1 MKVGAPRPSEL
12 DAFYREIGLEGG
24 NGSWGTADRPGQIAI
39 TESPYRQL
47 RELRVACRQERELA
61 EIAARL
67 ERLGVSSTTRNGEL
81 RVTDPLNHW
90 DIVVQ
95 PAPELDLPAP
105 PRRLCNRPGERP
117 RRGIRAEVT
126 TEAEPRP
133 PRRLGHVV
141 IGTPEIE
148 KTRQLFVDGLGFRPS
163 DSVAGIAYFLRF
175 IGTPEIEKTRQLFVD
190 GLGFRPSDSVAGI
203 AYFLR
208 CSPDHHNF
216 LIQPGPV
223 PYLNHYAF
231 EHDDIDA
238 LARAA
243 SLYVRAHP
251 DAQVDGP
258 GRHVIGS
265 NVFWYMRDPSG
276 TFFEFF
282 TDMDAI
288 PDDEA
293 WEARDDWPLEGT
305 WSSWGS
311 AEPPEVF
318 FQPDDID
325 DIVAGYHREN
335 S

>member
-1 MKVGAPRPSEL
+1 MPLHRLLGMKVGTPRPSEL

-24 NGSWGTADRPGQIAI
+24 NGSWGSATLPGQIAI

-47 RELRVACRQERELA
+47 RELRVACQHERDLA
-61 EIAARL
+61 EIGARL
-67 ERLGVSSTTRNGEL
+67 ERLGVSSTNRNGEL

-90 DIVVQ
+90 EIVVE
-95 PAPELDLPAP
+95 PAAELDVPAP
-105 PRRLCNRPGERP
+105 PRRICNRPGERP
-117 RRGIRAEVT
+117 RQGIRAEVT

-141 IGTPEIE
+141 
-148 KTRQLFVDGLGFRPS
+148 V
-163 DSVAGIAYFLRF
+163 
-175 IGTPEIEKTRQLFVD
+175 GTPEIEKTRQLFVD

-231 EHDDIDA
+231 EHDDVDA

-251 DAQVDGP
+251 DAHVDGP

-288 PDDEA
+288 TDDEA
-293 WEARDDWPLEGT
+293 WVAREDWPLEGT

-311 AEPPEVF
+311 PEPPEVF
-318 FQPDDID
+318 FQPNDID
-325 DIVAGYHREN
+325 DVVAGYQQEN